1 MKKTLAVIAII
12 LTIITTFVG
21 CGNQQLGT
29 VTMAGNSSEVI
40 IDDGDAKEAMAEID
54 EDEKDRIS
62 YKIAMKYMDIA
73 ANRNGDIR
81 IAMAHVP
88 GNTFSRAIVDYYD
101 NGDTRTFEVWDW
113 DYSVDDLVMIGSISS
128 KKGSMICYDPGDDN
142 KVIYYNAYTGD
153 VSSVSISSGK
163 LDVVKFSNVSIDT
176 INKCDQF
183 DWKLGYD
190 ILAG

>member
-29 VTMAGNSSEVI
+29 VTMAGDSSEVI
-40 IDDGDAKEAMAEID
+40 IDDSDAKEAMAEID

-62 YKIAMKYMDIA
+62 YKYAIKYMEIA
-73 ANRNGDIR
+73 ATRDGDVH
-81 IAMAHVP
+81 IAMAHIP
-88 GNTFSRAIVDYYD
+88 GSELNAAIVDYYD
-101 NGDTRTFEVWDW
+101 NGNSRTFEVWAYYND
-113 DYSVDDLVMIGSISS
+113 DIIMVGSVTSE
-128 KKGSMICYDPGDDN
+128 KGSMMCYDPGDDN
-142 KVIYYNAYTGD
+142 KVIYYNAHTGD

-163 LDVVKFSNVSIDT
+163 LNVTKFSNVSIDT

-183 DWKLGYD
+183 DWELGYEA
-190 ILAG
+190 LAE